1 MAKNTNS
8 GIGGALLKI
17 FRLLSLDRQ
26 DITAVYIF
34 SIFAGAVA
42 LSLPLGIQT
51 IIGFVQAGSLST
63 SIVILII
70 LVLIGTFITGL
81 LQVRQL
87 ELIEKIEQKLYVRYA
102 LDYAQRIPKL
112 DIIKL
117 DDYFLPELINRFFD
131 APNLQKSLHKLL
143 VDIPTALIQIIFSI
157 ILLSFYH
164 PFFIAFGFSLLF
176 VIFLII
182 RFTSNRGFET
192 SIETSDY
199 KYKTAAW
206 LEELSRGIKT
216 FKYGRHTT
224 LHMNKMDKILANYLT
239 ARTSHFSILK
249 FQYWTM
255 IVFKLVIIGS
265 MLSLGVYL
273 LLGQQLNIGQFV
285 AIDIV
290 ILNIL
295 SSAEKLIVN
304 LDSMYEALT
313 SVEKLDKVSKAAVE
327 ESGQQELSS
336 NSEGLHIILDKVS
349 FAYPNEKPCIQNLS
363 FEAKPGEWLLLYGD
377 SGSGKS
383 TVFRLLTAAVK
394 SSGGNILIDGLPIEN
409 YDSFSLRK
417 QMGILLGN
425 QNIFEGS
432 LRENL
437 TLDDKEIK
445 SEQILKMARL
455 TGLIAEIQKNK
466 EGLEQLIEP
475 FGRKLTAS
483 KRHQILLTRALL
495 QQNRVMLME
504 NPFDFLSHEQAEDL
518 VTYLKSTQSTIIIAS
533 RDKSYEVYCQQ
544 CIELEPYV

>member
-1 MAKNTNS
+1 MAKKTNS
-8 GIGGALLKI
+8 GIGSAIFKI
-17 FRLLSLDRQ
+17 FRLLALDRQ

-51 IIGFVQAGSLST
+51 IIGYVQAGSLST
-63 SIVILII
+63 SIVILIF
-70 LVLIGTFITGL
+70 LVLLGTFITGL

-112 DIIKL
+112 DILKL
-117 DDYFLPELINRFFD
+117 DNYFLPELVNRFFD

-143 VDIPTALIQIIFSI
+143 VDIPTALIQILFSI
-157 ILLSFYH
+157 ILLAFYH
-164 PFFIAFGFSLLF
+164 PFFIAFGFSLIF
-176 VIFLII
+176 VIFLIL

-192 SIETSDY
+192 SLETSDY

-224 LHMNKMDKILANYLT
+224 LHMTKMDNILSNYLT
-239 ARTSHFSILK
+239 ARTSHFTILK

-265 MLSLGVYL
+265 MLALGVYL

-290 ILNIL
+290 ILNVL
-295 SSAEKLIVN
+295 SSAEKLIIN
-304 LDSMYEALT
+304 LDSVYEALT

-327 ESGQQELSS
+327 ISGKQELS
-336 NSEGLHIILDKVS
+336 NKAEGIHIVLDKVS
-349 FAYPNEKPCIQNLS
+349 FAYPKESPCLQNIS
-363 FEAKPGEWLLLYGD
+363 FEVKPGEWILLHGD

-383 TVFRLLTAAVK
+383 TIFRLLTAALY
-394 SSGGNILIDGLPIEN
+394 STGGSILIDGLPIEN
-409 YDSFSLRK
+409 YDSSSLRK
-417 QMGILLGN
+417 QMGIILGN
-425 QNIFEGS
+425 QNIFEGT

-437 TLDDKEIK
+437 TLADNEIT
-445 SEQILKMARL
+445 SDQIMEMSKL
-455 TGLIAEIQKNK
+455 TGLITEIQSNK
-466 EGLEQLIEP
+466 EGLDQMIEP
-475 FGRKLTAS
+475 FGRKHTNRQ
-483 KRHQILLTRALL
+483 RHQILLTRALL
-495 QQNRVMLME
+495 QQNRVMLIE
-504 NPFDFLSHEQAEDL
+504 DPFEFLQEQDIQKLVSHI
-518 VTYLKSTQSTIIIAS
+518 KSTNSTVLIAS
-533 RDKSYEVYCQQ
+533 RSKSYEVYCQQ
-544 CIELEPYV
+544 CIELKPYV